1 MSEMRAQLV
10 ETAASLLTTDPTVSA
25 FEDAGFGQLLAAE
38 GEGGFGGDWGDAEA
52 VLRLV
57 GYHAPDMDIVSRIVG
72 PVGGD
77 GELDAALALV
87 ALMGGA
93 LERCL
98 ELSIEHANIRV
109 QFGKPLGKQQA
120 VQQNLAILAEET
132 AAVAVAAQA
141 AAAAR
146 DAGDAEFEIACA
158 KLRANQAAGRGAAIA
173 HQVHGAIGFTKEYPL
188 HRYTRSL
195 MLWRSRAGN
204 DAYWAGR
211 VGEMVAPLGGSG
223 LWIDLTRRSDR
234 RLVTSSAI

>member
-10 ETAASLLTTDPTVSA
+10 ETATSLLAAEPTIAA
-25 FEDAGFGQLLAAE
+25 FEAAGFGQLLTSEAD
-38 GEGGFGGDWGDAEA
+38 GGFGGDWGDAEA

-57 GYHAPDMDIVSRIVG
+57 GYHAPDLDIVPLMIA
-72 PVGGD
+72 PVSTGQED
-77 GELDAALALV
+77 EALALV
-87 ALMGGA
+87 ALIGGA

-98 ELSIEHANIRV
+98 ELSIEHANTRV

-146 DAGDAEFEIACA
+146 DGGDAAFEIACA

-173 HQVHGAIGFTKEYPL
+173 HQVHGAIGFTQEYPL
-188 HRYTRSL
+188 HRFTRAL
-195 MLWRSRAGN
+195 TYWRSAAGT
-204 DAYWAGR
+204 DAYWANR
-211 VGEMVAPLGGSG
+211 LGGLASRNGGTG
-223 LWIDLTRRSDR
+223 LWIELTRRSDA
-234 RLVTSSAI
+234 RLKRA